1 MGSRKRA
8 KLRAIAREAEKQR
21 ALRVAHDESIPNG
34 RGMRSSG
41 AKLTRAISLGNSYR
55 NDPVGWNTSNGLAN
69 TKGGNV
75 V

>member
-8 KLRAIAREAEKQR
+8 KLRAIAREVEKQR
-21 ALRVAHDESIPNG
+21 ALRVAHDERIPTG
-34 RGMRSSG
+34 RGLRSSG
-41 AKLTRAISLGNSYR
+41 AKLTKAVSLGNSYR
-55 NDPVGWNTSNGLAN
+55 RDPVGWNTGNGLAN